1 MKVSRLLY
9 IVELFRPEN
18 IACAAEF
25 QAFLK
30 LTPGASVR
38 HNMNSNERSVTCP
51 MPLTNVETRLPGE
64 PLNGRKGR
72 SALQGGE
79 DLVDSRFDRR
89 LAKLLHHAAHIFC
102 EKGYEGASMRD
113 LSRAAGMSLAGLYH
127 YFDSKEDLLYL
138 IQKHTFRTI
147 IERLQ
152 ERLKDA
158 KGAEPRVRIFIEN
171 HLEYFLANKEAMRV
185 LTHEDDTL
193 KNGRG
198 AEIRAIKREYYK
210 ICLDLLEDLRREKGL
225 QFSGRLAVLG
235 LFGMIN
241 WIYTWHNPR
250 VDLDAEAMAGEMS
263 NLFLRGVLNP
273 GKAKRK
279 SAKANA

>member
-1 MKVSRLLY
+1 M
-9 IVELFRPEN
+9 EN
-18 IACAAEF
+18 
-25 QAFLK
+25 
-30 LTPGASVR
+30 
-38 HNMNSNERSVTCP
+38 
-51 MPLTNVETRLPGE
+51 RLPGA
-64 PLNGRKGR
+64 PFNGRKSSS
-72 SALQGGE
+72 SAQNGSE
-79 DLVDSRFDRR
+79 VVDSPFDRR
-89 LAKLLHHAAHIFC
+89 LSKLLRHAARIFC

-127 YFDSKEDLLYL
+127 YFESKEDLLYL

-152 ERLKDA
+152 ERLKESEDA
-158 KGAEPRVRIFIEN
+158 EERIRIFIEN
-171 HLEYFLANKEAMRV
+171 HLEYFLANKEAMKV
-185 LTHEDDTL
+185 LTHEDETL

-250 VDLDAEAMAGEMS
+250 VDLDAGALAEEMS
-263 NLFLRGVLNP
+263 NLFLRGILNP
-273 GKAKRK
+273 GKTKRK
-279 SAKANA
+279 IAKTNA